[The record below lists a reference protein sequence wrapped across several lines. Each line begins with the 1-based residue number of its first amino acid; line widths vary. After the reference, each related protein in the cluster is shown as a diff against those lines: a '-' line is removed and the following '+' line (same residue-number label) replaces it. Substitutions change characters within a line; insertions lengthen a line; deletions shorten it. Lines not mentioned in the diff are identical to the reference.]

1 MVETATKTVR
11 MEMATRERRSRIS
24 MLRVAKS
31 RVTTVEERKKVGA
44 EKCEYVFD
52 LHMSK
57 VSKELKNVTTPP
69 FARKRQDDWGF
80 Y

>member
-1 MVETATKTVR
+1 
-11 MEMATRERRSRIS
+11 

-31 RVTTVEERKKVGA
+31 RVTTVEERKKVEA

-57 VSKELKNVTTPP
+57 VNKELKMLLLHLLHVNVKTTG
-69 FARKRQDDWGF
+69 GF
-80 Y
+80 INIPVEDFHVDKIAP

>member
-1 MVETATKTVR
+1 
-11 MEMATRERRSRIS
+11 

-57 VSKELKNVTTPP
+57 VSKELNMLLLHL
-69 FARKRQDDWGF
+69 
-80 Y
+80 

>member
-1 MVETATKTVR
+1 
-11 MEMATRERRSRIS
+11 
-24 MLRVAKS
+24 MLRAAKS

-57 VSKELKNVTTPP
+57 ISKELKMLLLHLLHIKVKTTVR
-69 FARKRQDDWGF
+69 FN
-80 Y
+80 YTTS